1 MKNPQEKIF
10 SSAKNFIPTGSKLKE
25 SGKKLVFT
33 NGCFDIIHCGHCYY
47 LYKARL
53 QGDFLVV
60 AVNSD
65 NSVRRIKGEGRPIV
79 TLNDRMWILAS
90 LYFVDAVFP
99 FEKDTPLEVIKLIKP
114 EILVKGSDWNIS
126 EIVGA
131 KEVIANGG
139 SVKTIEILPE
149 YSTSSIINKI
159 SRMNSTD

>member
-10 SSAKNFIPTGSKLKE
+10 SSAENFIPTRSELKE
-25 SGKKLVFT
+25 SRRKLVFT
-33 NGCFDIIHCGHCYY
+33 NGCFDIIHRGHCYY

-53 QGDFLVV
+53 EGDFLGV

-65 NSVRRIKGEGRPIV
+65 RSVRRIKGKGRPIGS
-79 TLNDRMWILAS
+79 LNDRMWILAS

-99 FEKDTPLEVIKLIKP
+99 FEEDTPLEVIKLIKP
-114 EILVKGSDWNIS
+114 EILVKGSDWKIS

-149 YSTSSIINKI
+149 YSTSSIINII